1 MVFSCMDVF
10 IASLHKFFPFASTVA
25 FGGCTVC
32 ACPCMVLVWTSLF
45 GLLLH
50 VLSVLSLT
58 RMVAFIGRTVCF
70 SLHGPNLDVFIAS
83 LHSFCPLP
91 TWSPLLVVLCAFLG
105 MVLIWTFPFCFL
117 LHGLFGPF
125 WTLNFAI
132 VF

>member
-91 TWSPLLVVLCAFLG
+91 TWSPLLVVLCALFLHG
-105 MVLIWTFPFCFL
+105 PSLDVPFCFFHVL
-117 LHGLFGPF
+117 S
-125 WTLNFAI
+125 
-132 VF
+132 VFLP